1 MCFESYTLFYLN
13 IDPSLNVQISTTKN
27 GPSNKMLFE
36 LLRITCQIS
45 LRLYISTFRG
55 QLSHLHLDQ
64 KVRKFSKDQKVFKKT
79 NRSSKSGFVFC
90 GVLNLFSLNLTDE
103 VHLTR
108 YQISLLSVQNKRSM
122 KMLYKNN
129 VFWSVFIFRKKTRY
143 SQALPAAPC
152 CYQYFLLL
160 IDPII
165 QKHCFS
171 LIVGR

>member
-36 LLRITCQIS
+36 LLRITRQIS
-45 LRLYISTFRG
+45 LRLYISTFHG

-64 KVRKFSKDQKVFKKT
+64 KVRKFSKDQKVFKK
-79 NRSSKSGFVFC
+79 NKQIQQIWVC
-90 GVLNLFSLNLTDE
+90 VLWKDIGVLNLFSLNLTDE

-129 VFWSVFIFRKKTRY
+129 VFWFVFIFRKKPATVRRFRRRHAVTSIFCSLLTR
-143 SQALPAAPC
+143 
-152 CYQYFLLL
+152 
-160 IDPII
+160 
-165 QKHCFS
+165 
-171 LIVGR
+171 

>member
-1 MCFESYTLFYLN
+1 
-13 IDPSLNVQISTTKN
+13 
-27 GPSNKMLFE
+27 MLFE

-45 LRLYISTFRG
+45 LRLYISTFHG

-64 KVRKFSKDQKVFKKT
+64 KVRRFSKDQKVFKKT

-129 VFWSVFIFRKKTRY
+129 VFWSVFIFRKKTPLQ
-143 SQALPAAPC
+143 SGASGGAM
-152 CYQYFLLL
+152 LLL
-160 IDPII
+160 VFSVAYWPDNTEALLFID
-165 QKHCFS
+165 CW
-171 LIVGR
+171 